1 VPEPS
6 RILIV
11 DDDDDSRSFMKE
23 LLEGDGYVVSE
34 AGDGS
39 VALDLLT
46 SAPAP
51 ALVILDLEMP
61 VMSGRELIEAMKA
74 DATLVNLPVLVVSG
88 SGRTVVPLGGP
99 VVSVL
104 TKPVAMGEF
113 VGIVKTWVPPKASG

>member
-11 DDDDDSRSFMKE
+11 DDDEDSRSFMRE

-51 ALVILDLEMP
+51 ALVILDVEMP
-61 VMSGRELIEAMKA
+61 VMTGPELIEAMKA
-74 DATLVNLPVLVVSG
+74 DDTLANLPVLVLSG
-88 SGRTVVPLGGP
+88 SGRSVVPLGAP

-104 TKPVAMGEF
+104 SKPVVMEEF
-113 VGIVKTWVPPKASG
+113 VGIVKTYAAPGASD